1 LHCAPAFGRAEC
13 VLRTRIY
20 WKKGKGR
27 GKLNGN
33 SRFLHCVIAL
43 RANTPVEMTPRGK
56 IEFKGEGDGRG
67 QPRVSPLRDR
77 AVREHS
83 DRNDA
88 EMQGQGQGQGQQ
100 QVSPVEMTPKFKCKG
115 RSSGGELRAAGQ
127 RSSSI

>member
-56 IEFKGEGDGRG
+56 IEFKGEGDG
-67 QPRVSPLRDR
+67 
-77 AVREHS
+77 
-83 DRNDA
+83 
-88 EMQGQGQGQGQQ
+88 
-100 QVSPVEMTPKFKCKG
+100 KG
-115 RSSGGELRAAGQ
+115 RGKGGGKGKGESGGGAASLR
-127 RSSSI
+127 S